1 MSMSK
6 GTKDKDTSDLE
17 REFEEE
23 MKEEK
28 LPKESQLPE
37 ETEFEREYDKE
48 MKGEELPEKKELD
61 PFAEKFYE
69 LSSRTFK
76 TETELDNAVNGILNE
91 IERDY
96 FFKGLFKKTKKAGKF
111 LLKKGL
117 KTFKGFSAFQA
128 ANGITQLPRGS
139 LKGTLG
145 TLAKAG
151 LKEVRAGGAVLPV
164 LGALGFEAGEQN
176 REAWQNFANVCKES
190 FDYLAT
196 NLNENADDPIDASRL
211 ASEAFIAALKKVKSE
226 RKTAPV
232 QRMTR
237 MAAAPTQKKVV
248 NRTMVIALGLT
259 CLVLVAG
266 LVGSI
271 AVYMPMVNNL
281 QSQMTEKDNTISS
294 LNNTISSLNRT
305 NQVLQNTISQLS
317 LNQSDMESEIAYLSN
332 MTAYLSNMTQLRVY
346 GLLVYNQAVN
356 QAADANTTIF
366 TDVIYYAG
374 YVSVAVQSNSTT
386 TYVELAYSSYGVNY
400 DNNVAVGKIGTAAF
414 PVLPALIK
422 IIVGNTDTVDSVT
435 ATVTA
440 TFYY

>member
-1 MSMSK
+1 
-6 GTKDKDTSDLE
+6 
-17 REFEEE
+17 
-23 MKEEK
+23 
-28 LPKESQLPE
+28 
-37 ETEFEREYDKE
+37 
-48 MKGEELPEKKELD
+48 LPEKKELD

-69 LSSRTFK
+69 LSTRTFK

-96 FFKGLFKKTKKAGKF
+96 FFKDLLKKTNQPGKF

-128 ANGITQLPRGS
+128 AMGITQLPRGS

-176 REAWQNFANVCKES
+176 GEAWQNFTNVCKES
-190 FDYLAT
+190 FDYLAR
-196 NLNENADDPIDASRL
+196 NLNEKADDPIEASRL
-211 ASEAFIAALKKVKSE
+211 ASEAFSAALKKVKSE

-259 CLVLVAG
+259 CLVLAAG

-281 QSQMTEKDNTISS
+281 QSQIAEKDNTISS

-305 NQVLQNTISQLS
+305 NQVLQNAISQLS
-317 LNQSDMESEIAYLSN
+317 LNQSDMESEIAYLN
-332 MTAYLSNMTQLRVY
+332 NTAQYLSNITQLRVY

-366 TDVIYYAG
+366 TNVIYYAG
-374 YVSVAVQSNSTT
+374 YVTVAVQSSSNT
-386 TYVELAYSSYGVNY
+386 TYVEVAYSAYGVNY
-400 DNNVAVGKIGTAAF
+400 DNTITVGTSGTAAF
-414 PVLPALIK
+414 PVLPASIE
-422 IIVGNTDTVDSVT
+422 IRVGNTDTVDSVN

-440 TFYY
+440 TYHY

>member
-1 MSMSK
+1 
-6 GTKDKDTSDLE
+6 
-17 REFEEE
+17 
-23 MKEEK
+23 
-28 LPKESQLPE
+28 
-37 ETEFEREYDKE
+37 
-48 MKGEELPEKKELD
+48 MKGEELQEKKELD

-96 FFKGLFKKTKKAGKF
+96 FFKDLLKKTKKAGKL

-128 ANGITQLPRGS
+128 AMGITQLPRGS

-176 REAWQNFANVCKES
+176 REAWQSFANVCKES
-190 FDYLAT
+190 FDYLAR
-196 NLNENADDPIDASRL
+196 NLNENADDPIEASRL
-211 ASEAFIAALKKVKSE
+211 ASEAFSAALKKVKSE

-259 CLVLVAG
+259 CLVLAAG

-294 LNNTISSLNRT
+294 FNNTISSFNNTISSLNRA
-305 NQVLQNTISQLS
+305 NQVLQNIISQLS
-317 LNQSDMESEIAYLSN
+317 LNQSDLNSQISVLTSIAYLNYS
-332 MTAYLSNMTQLRVY
+332 AYLVY
-346 GLLVYNQAVN
+346 GQAVSLD
-356 QAADANTTIF
+356 ADANTTVF
-366 TDVIYYAG
+366 SDVLGYAG
-374 YVSVAVQSNSTT
+374 YVSVYVQSNSNT
-386 TYVELAYSSYGVNY
+386 TYVEVIYSSYGVNY
-400 DNNVAVGKIGTAAF
+400 DNNVTVGTSGTAAF
-414 PVLPALIK
+414 PVLPGTVEIR
-422 IIVGNTDTVDSVT
+422 VGNTETVDSVN

-440 TFYY
+440 TYYY

>member
-1 MSMSK
+1 M
-6 GTKDKDTSDLE
+6 SDLE

-28 LPKESQLPE
+28 LPKESRLPE

-69 LSSRTFK
+69 LSTRKFK

-96 FFKGLFKKTKKAGKF
+96 FFKDLLKKTKKAGKF

-128 ANGITQLPRGS
+128 AMGITQLPRGS

-176 REAWQNFANVCKES
+176 REAWQNFTNVCKES

-196 NLNENADDPIDASRL
+196 NLNENADDPIEASRL
-211 ASEAFIAALKKVKSE
+211 ASEAFSAALKKVKSE

-232 QRMTR
+232 QRLTR

-259 CLVLVAG
+259 CLVLAAG

-281 QSQMTEKDNTISS
+281 QSQIAEKDNTISS

-305 NQVLQNTISQLS
+305 NQVLQNAISQLS
-317 LNQSDMESEIAYLSN
+317 LNQSDMESEIAYLNN
-332 MTAYLSNMTQLRVY
+332 MTANLINMTQLRVY

-366 TDVIYYAG
+366 TNAIYYAG
-374 YVSVAVQSNSTT
+374 YVSVAVQSNSTK

-400 DNNVAVGKIGTAAF
+400 DNNVTVGTSGTAAF
-414 PVLPALIK
+414 PVLPGSVEIR
-422 IIVGNTDTVDSVT
+422 VGNTEAVDSVT

-440 TFYY
+440 TYYY